1 MKSPFTWRV
10 AISMLAACS
19 VLLLG
24 AAPLVAEEEA
34 ASMAAETDVAINVI
48 TAIDK
53 DSREITLKDD
63 SSGEKWV
70 YTAGPEVRNFD
81 QLERGDIVI
90 AERFEGVAVALGP
103 KGSGLKDRVS
113 EVDMERAAPGDKPG
127 MSVTESTY
135 VEAEIVEVDADRGIV
150 AIEGPERLL
159 TLQVGE
165 EVDLS
170 GVEVGQ
176 VVELLYVESVSI
188 SVETAPEV
196 SGTLEMQFKA
206 VALGVG
212 FEWGEGILTMYD
224 GTVHEFKVKGMT
236 LLDVGMSAVKAE
248 GEVYRLVEAKD
259 LAGTF
264 LTGQAGAALVG
275 GGSAMAMKNGNG
287 VVVKLKASQEGA
299 RLTLAAEGLRIELK

>member
-1 MKSPFTWRV
+1 
-10 AISMLAACS
+10 
-19 VLLLG
+19 
-24 AAPLVAEEEA
+24 
-34 ASMAAETDVAINVI
+34 MAAETDVAINVI

-63 SSGEKWV
+63 STGEKWV

-103 KGSGLKDRVS
+103 KGSGLKDRIT
-113 EVDMERAAPGDKPG
+113 EVDSERAAPGDKPG

-135 VEAEIVEVDADRGIV
+135 VEAEIVEVDAERGIV

-176 VVELLYVESVSI
+176 VVELLYVESISI
-188 SVETAPEV
+188 SVEAAPEV

-212 FEWGEGILTMYD
+212 FEWGEGTLTMYD
-224 GTVHEFKVKGMT
+224 GSVHEFKVKGMT

-259 LAGTF
+259 LEGTY

-287 VVVKLKASQEGA
+287 VIVKLKASQEGA